1 MIDKQ
6 LEIEILKDKQVVL
19 KEDIAKLKTKLPTF
33 LLGFIFIS
41 VCIIYYLEDKVYR
54 FFGNAINFIRFGVI
68 LSVIISVI
76 FAYASY
82 SRIYKKQQELK
93 RIGSKLYSL
102 MKLEKNSFNE

>member
-6 LEIEILKDKQVVL
+6 LEIEMLKVKQAILKENVT
-19 KEDIAKLKTKLPTF
+19 ELKTKLPTY
-33 LLGFIFIS
+33 LLGFLFFS
-41 VCIIYYLEDKVYR
+41 VCIIYYLEDKVYH
-54 FFGNAINFIRFGVI
+54 FFGNAINFIRFGVL

-82 SRIYKKQQELK
+82 SKVYKKQQELK